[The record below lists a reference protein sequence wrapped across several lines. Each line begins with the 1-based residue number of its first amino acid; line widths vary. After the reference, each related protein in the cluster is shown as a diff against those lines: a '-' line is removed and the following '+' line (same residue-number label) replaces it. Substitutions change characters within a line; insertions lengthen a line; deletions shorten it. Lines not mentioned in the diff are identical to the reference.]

1 MKKIVFRAL
10 LIIQICVFA
19 NQHTFAQLEGGI
31 TIGAMQYEGDIGG
44 RFPAGPYQLHNP
56 TSKPGL
62 AVGFE
67 AGYKITPY
75 LKVRAGLNF
84 GTIYGSDKKI
94 NKDNFTT
101 KDSLKAKRN
110 FDRAL
115 DYKSPI
121 NEFLLGAELYPLSL
135 FNPGTQTAFQPYLI
149 VGFGLFNFN
158 PKAIWTD
165 TLNKIDS
172 WVELRPLRTEGQ
184 GILKNLSDP
193 GSGFIKNEY
202 KLIQTNFSFGL
213 GFKYSFN
220 SNIGIAY
227 EFTLRRTSTDYLD
240 DASGK
245 YIDINIYNSF
255 FGSDLQLIDQARQL
269 SNRGLYYN
277 DNNRLV
283 GTPDNFKVDNVDP
296 NNTGSRGGRQEII
309 NDYYYTNS
317 IKITFSLGNNNSYRN
332 SSNYKYRKTL
342 RDPVVY

>member
-44 RFPAGPYQLHNP
+44 RFPAGPYQLNNP
-56 TSKPGL
+56 TSNAGL

-84 GTIYGSDKKI
+84 GTIYGNDRKIDTVNLI
-94 NKDNFTT
+94 NKLEESDR
-101 KDSLKAKRN
+101 LKAERN
-110 FDRAL
+110 FDRGII
-115 DYKSPI
+115 YKSPI
-121 NEFLLGAELYPLSL
+121 NEFLLGAEFYPLTL
-135 FNPGTQTAFQPYLI
+135 INPGTQTAFQPYLI

-165 TLNKIDS
+165 TLNEIDS

-213 GFKYSFN
+213 GFKYNIN

-240 DASGK
+240 DASGN
-245 YIDINIYNSF
+245 YIDINIYNTIF
-255 FGSDLQLIDQARQL
+255 NSDPQLRDQARQL
-269 SNRGLYYN
+269 SNRGLYYS
-277 DNNRLV
+277 DDSRLI
-283 GTPDNFKVDNVDP
+283 GDPTNFAIGK
-296 NNTGSRGGRQEII
+296 TRGGRIDVI